1 MYAMK
6 FLSKRRSYLLMFIL
20 ILPQFFQDSNAEDIR
35 VFSTLRLLVGLI
47 SRVMTCLASGMVT
60 AKASS
65 SG

>member
-1 MYAMK
+1 MCAMK
-6 FLSKRRSYLLMFIL
+6 FLSKRRPYLLMFIL
-20 ILPQFFQDSNAEDIR
+20 LVPQFFQDSNAEDIR

-47 SRVMTCLASGMVT
+47 LRDMTCLASAMVM